1 MNTYMI
7 NIKLPDE
14 LSNEFIMLIPQQ
26 RAHINELMDK
36 GQILQ
41 YSLAND
47 RSHLWVIILAKS
59 ERKAM
64 DILATFPLINFMIP
78 EIHELAFHN
87 SISNELPKLIMN

>member
-7 NIKLPDE
+7 NIKLPEE
-14 LSNEFIMLIPQQ
+14 LSTEFIMLIPKQ

-36 GQILQ
+36 GKVLQ
-41 YSLAND
+41 YSLSMD
-47 RSHLWVIILAKS
+47 RSHLWVIIAART

-64 DILATFPLINFMIP
+64 DILSTFPLISFMRP

>member
-7 NIKLPDE
+7 NIELPDE
-14 LSNEFIMLIPQQ
+14 LTNEFIMLIPKQ
-26 RAHINELMDK
+26 RTHINELMDK
-36 GQILQ
+36 GTILQ
-41 YSLAND
+41 YSLSND

-64 DILATFPLINFMIP
+64 DILSTFPLINFMLP

>member
-1 MNTYMI
+1 MV

-14 LSNEFIMLIPQQ
+14 LTVEFIMLIPRQ
-26 RAHINELMDK
+26 RAVINELMDK
-36 GQILQ
+36 GLVLQ

-47 RSHLWVIILAKS
+47 RTHLWVVISAKT

-64 DILATFPLINFMIP
+64 DILATFPLINFMLP
-78 EIHELAFHN
+78 ELHELAFHN